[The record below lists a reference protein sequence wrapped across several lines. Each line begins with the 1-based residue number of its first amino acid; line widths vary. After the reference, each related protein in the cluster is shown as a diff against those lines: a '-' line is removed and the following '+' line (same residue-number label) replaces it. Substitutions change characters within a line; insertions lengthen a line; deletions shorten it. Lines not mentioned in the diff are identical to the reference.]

1 MCRELT
7 TSVKTDT
14 TSITQGISLIN
25 TNTDIIMQN
34 TSLIEGIRNQTDTA
48 ADTTKRK
55 EYLEYHEKVVSFIAA
70 HDFGYKLGQML
81 AARQPGTGEWFLHA
95 PEFLDWKEKPGS
107 MLWCPGI
114 PGAGKTILISTAIDH
129 LQAEYTSNDDVRAI
143 YAFGDYKEQE
153 MQTVPNVLA
162 SLWAQLVRGCL
173 LHEKDCKQL
182 DDEYIS
188 RSVRPNK
195 GQMVD
200 LLHEEVTRHK
210 RVFVLIDALDEFE
223 TNYRADLVGALQALG
238 PNVNLLIMSRFIVEA
253 DSSGMKH
260 SQELRI
266 SARDSDLN
274 TFIAGSIKG
283 GTRLSQHTRK
293 DNSLHREITD
303 IIIQKAQG
311 M

>member
-1 MCRELT
+1 
-7 TSVKTDT
+7 
-14 TSITQGISLIN
+14 
-25 TNTDIIMQN
+25 
-34 TSLIEGIRNQTDTA
+34 
-48 ADTTKRK
+48 
-55 EYLEYHEKVVSFIAA
+55 
-70 HDFGYKLGQML
+70 
-81 AARQPGTGEWFLHA
+81 
-95 PEFLDWKEKPGS
+95 

-129 LQAEYTSNDDVRAI
+129 LQAEYTSNGDVKVI

-162 SLWAQLVRGCL
+162 SLWAQLARGCL
-173 LHEKDCKQL
+173 LDEKDCKQL
-182 DDEYIS
+182 DDKYIT

-195 GQMVD
+195 GEMVD

-238 PNVNLLIMSRFIVEA
+238 PNVNMLIMSRFIVEA
-253 DSSGMKH
+253 DSSGIKH

-283 GTRLSQHTRK
+283 ETRLSQHTRK

-303 IIIQKAQG
+303 MIIQKAQG